1 MLTAGTWEL
10 RMTIMRSS
18 YEPTNATAGHSRTDQ
33 AISQAVGDVRRDTQ
47 VSCAESDGADAHMLA
62 DMVRTD
68 SHQLR
73 AVAGDSAYPQD
84 DDPGAGPAG
93 AAAAA
98 PAAGVLPRGASALYD
113 DLRARG
119 IEHNDALRRL
129 TNRLV
134 GILHGC
140 LKTRTL
146 YDEATA
152 WSHRQNLPP
161 ICRRS
166 LTPKLLGC
174 LCTVPARP

>member
-73 AVAGDSAYPQD
+73 AVAGDSADAEGLKVLARTRKTMIWERARQVQRLRHQLLGYYP
-84 DDPGAGPAG
+84 
-93 AAAAA
+93 AA
-98 PAAGVLPRGASALYD
+98 PAPSTTSSAPTGTSTTTPSAASPTGSSASCTAAPRPAPA
-113 DLRARG
+113 
-119 IEHNDALRRL
+119 
-129 TNRLV
+129 T
-134 GILHGC
+134 
-140 LKTRTL
+140 TRT
-146 YDEATA
+146 
-152 WSHRQNLPP
+152 PP
-161 ICRRS
+161 GP
-166 LTPKLLGC
+166 TDAKPPKPPSPLD
-174 LCTVPARP
+174 T

>member
-73 AVAGDSAYPQD
+73 AVAGDSADAEGLKVLARTRKTMIWERARQVQRLRHQLLGYYP
-84 DDPGAGPAG
+84 
-93 AAAAA
+93 AA
-98 PAAGVLPRGASALYD
+98 PAPSTTTSAPAASSTTTPSA
-113 DLRARG
+113 ASPTG
-119 IEHNDALRRL
+119 SSASCTDASKPAPSTMRQPPGP
-129 TNRLV
+129 T
-134 GILHGC
+134 G
-140 LKTRTL
+140 KTFPQS
-146 YDEATA
+146 AVA
-152 WSHRQNLPP
+152 
-161 ICRRS
+161 
-166 LTPKLLGC
+166 
-174 LCTVPARP
+174 A